1 MIWKTVANLLEAMD
15 GKTPTVQ
22 AKMICKAFEE
32 YNETPTYNPMSY
44 FWEMLALD
52 LKPNNIAEKR
62 ATKRL
67 QEMLGVHEEEMETA
81 VYVHDDLAEAVYYL
95 DSGKKTKSVQ
105 WFNQQDENG
114 RPIMREYSVGIG
126 NIVFYL
132 NMDCSDAAL
141 SKGVINLIDDMSAIE
156 RKWFIRY
163 WLRKPRNGIS
173 RGNVL
178 KFMAKFYGKKLSDVK
193 KDANHNSIGSITA
206 YYHNGTNPPRNL
218 HYGKFIKPMLAKEAP
233 KSKWPR
239 KYIVDYKYDGNRY
252 QIHKAGLNI
261 MIYNRKGK
269 IVTDQF
275 PDVVEIVKKYSVDT
289 AIFDG
294 EIYPINPDGSPAEH
308 KKMGTRVHSKD
319 VQKAIERV
327 PVAWVMFDCLMWE
340 GEGLM
345 EMPFSRRLEFFEHL
359 PNQAH
364 RMPIQNWN
372 NVLNDAEA
380 IMLFYDEAIRNGF
393 EGIII
398 KDADLI
404 YEAGKRSKG
413 WVKYK
418 PPTVEL
424 DVVVLSVSYGT
435 GNRQNVFGTY
445 EIGVKSEDG
454 FTSIG
459 KVGTGFSDTDLVY
472 LTDKLQKQIVSRKN
486 GVYAV
491 NPVVILE
498 VKSDLVSQDAKGNIG
513 LRFPR
518 MNRIREDKF
527 VEDIDTLET
536 VMEKLK

>member
-1 MIWKTVANLLEAMD
+1 MEVKIMIMMWKTVANLLEATD

-22 AKMICKAFEE
+22 GKMICSAVENYRDE
-32 YNETPTYNPMSY
+32 GNYHQMGI
-44 FWEMLALD
+44 FWKILALD
-52 LKPNNIAEKR
+52 FESNDIAEKK
-62 ATKRL
+62 AIKWM
-67 QEMLGVHEEEMETA
+67 EDIFGVHEEEMETA

-95 DSGKKTKSVQ
+95 DTGAESKGITLASVNR
-105 WFNQQDENG
+105 FL
-114 RPIMREYSVGIG
+114 SLKCG
-126 NIVFYL
+126 NRDNFEII
-132 NMDCSDAAL
+132 SDAIH
-141 SKGVINLIDDMSAIE
+141 KMDAIE

-178 KFMAKFYGKKLSDVK
+178 KFMAKYYAKKLSEVK
-193 KDANHNSIGSITA
+193 KDANHNAIYPLNC
-206 YYHNGTNPPRNL
+206 YYQTNTTPNRDL
-218 HYGKFIKPMLAKEAP
+218 RYGKFIKPMLAKEAP

-275 PDVVEIVKKYSVDT
+275 PDVVEIVKRYSVDE

-327 PVAWVMFDCLMWE
+327 PVAWVMFDCLKWE
-340 GEGLM
+340 KETLM
-345 EMPFSRRLEFFEHL
+345 EMPFSQRLKFFEHL

-364 RMPIQNWN
+364 RMPIQSWN
-372 NVLNDAEA
+372 NILNDADA

-404 YEAGKRSKG
+404 YEAGKRSRG

-424 DVVVLSVSYGT
+424 DVVVLSVSYGA

-472 LTDKLQKQIVSRKN
+472 LTDKLQKQIVSRKD